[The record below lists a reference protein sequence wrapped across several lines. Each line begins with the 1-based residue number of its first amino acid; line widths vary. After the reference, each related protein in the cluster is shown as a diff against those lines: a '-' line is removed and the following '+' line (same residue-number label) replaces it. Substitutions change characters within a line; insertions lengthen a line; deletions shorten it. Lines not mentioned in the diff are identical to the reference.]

1 MKEAPN
7 PHDEAARLKAL
18 LSYDILDT
26 PPEPEFDDLTA
37 LASNICQTPIALISL
52 IDSSRQWF
60 KSTVGLTVRET
71 TRQIAF
77 CSHAILQQNLF
88 TIFDACEDERFVD
101 NPLVMGEPHIR
112 FYAGAPLRTAEGYT
126 LGTLCVI
133 GQTPKEL
140 SQEQRQALSTLSR
153 QVVAQLELRKHCK
166 ERERLVQELRVAVS
180 QRERLSENLH
190 DNLMQTLYAIGL
202 QLDMAKSLASTAPV
216 QASTKIAGAIEEMN
230 GLIGHVR
237 GIICY
242 TDVESMTEPAFMEAL
257 QKINALLNELGPTRF
272 EFEIN
277 ARTTT
282 GLSGQQRFHLYHIIR
297 NALINVV
304 KHARAKTCKTIFTWG
319 KKGTRLEVHDD
330 GIGFAKTKGTASGT
344 GIINMASR
352 ARQIGARLEIRSAR
366 PRGTKLLVTIPQ

>member
-37 LASNICQTPIALISL
+37 LASSICQTPVALISL
-52 IDSSRQWF
+52 IDSSCQWF

-88 TIFDACEDERFVD
+88 TVFDACKDERFID
-101 NPLVMGEPHIR
+101 NPLVTGAPRIR
-112 FYAGAPLRTAEGYT
+112 FYAGTPLRTAEGYT

-140 SQEQRQALSTLSR
+140 SQEQRQALSTLGR

-166 ERERLVQELRVAVS
+166 ERERLVQELRAAVS

-202 QLDMAKSLASTAPV
+202 QLDMAKSLVSTVPV
-216 QASTKIAGAIEEMN
+216 QASTKIADAVEEIN
-230 GLIGHVR
+230 GLIGQVR

-242 TDVESMTEPAFMEAL
+242 TDVESMTEPAFVDAL
-257 QKINALLNELGPTRF
+257 HKFNALLNELGPTRF
-272 EFEIN
+272 RFEIK

-282 GLSGQQRFHLYHIIR
+282 SLSGQQRFHLYYIVR

-304 KHARAKTCKTIFTWG
+304 KHAHAKTCRTTFTWG
-319 KKGTRLEVHDD
+319 KKGTQIEVHDD
-330 GIGFAKTKGTASGT
+330 GIGFSTTKGAASGT

-352 ARQIGARLEIRSAR
+352 ARKIGAHLEIRSSR
-366 PRGTKLLVTIPQ
+366 PQGTKLLVTIPQ